1 MTIRVLVGVLAALLI
16 VAAMIWLLQRRMIYF
31 PTDGVP
37 PVGEALPGWQEATIT
52 TPDGLALY
60 GWFSPSPDDAPVVI
74 VFNGNAGN
82 RSYRA
87 PLGSGLAS
95 EGFGVLLLDYRGY
108 GDNPGHPTA
117 EGLALDARAAVD
129 WVRRQA
135 PEHELVYFGESLGA
149 AVAIELAL
157 AEPPAALV
165 LRSPFTSL
173 AAMADLHFPLPV
185 RWLLRDQ
192 YPSIDRIGGIGTA
205 TLVIAGTD
213 DSIVP
218 IEQSRAIFEA
228 APDPKDLVMV
238 AGADHN
244 DFALTAG
251 PEVIERTARFIDEFG
266 SG

>member
-1 MTIRVLVGVLAALLI
+1 
-16 VAAMIWLLQRRMIYF
+16 
-31 PTDGVP
+31 
-37 PVGEALPGWQEATIT
+37 
-52 TPDGLALY
+52 
-60 GWFSPSPDDAPVVI
+60 
-74 VFNGNAGN
+74 
-82 RSYRA
+82 
-87 PLGSGLAS
+87 
-95 EGFGVLLLDYRGY
+95 
-108 GDNPGHPTA
+108 
-117 EGLALDARAAVD
+117 VD
-129 WVRRQA
+129 WVRWQA

-149 AVAIELAL
+149 AVAIELAR

-173 AAMADLHFPLPV
+173 ADLADLHFPLPV
-185 RWLLRDQ
+185 RSLLRDR
-192 YPSIDRIGGIGTA
+192 YPSIDQIVDVGTA

-228 APDPKDLVMV
+228 APHPKELVIV

-251 PEVIERTARFIDEFG
+251 PEVIKPTARFIVEFG